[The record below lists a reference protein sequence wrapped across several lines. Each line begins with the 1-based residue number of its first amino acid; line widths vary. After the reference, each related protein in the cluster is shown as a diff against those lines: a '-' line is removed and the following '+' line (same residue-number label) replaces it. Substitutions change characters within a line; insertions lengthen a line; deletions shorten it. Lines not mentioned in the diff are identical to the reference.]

1 MQIDMQFNGND
12 LLRRFER
19 RRDTAQ
25 VWLDSEIL
33 RSTEPFVPMDQGDL
47 IGSGVRGTVP
57 GSGLIV
63 YNSPYAHY
71 QYMDNRGTADTDVTG
86 QEVSAAFTGHRKIGD
101 AAQDYILDEVLYDL
115 DKREVEFLDFDDSIA
130 AGSPNGWKGRARLQ
144 ISDFGSGN
152 AADRQSISFTLNYVG
167 KPVRGT
173 VTKDTSGKLTFTP
186 AA

>member
-1 MQIDMQFNGND
+1 MQIDVQFSSGE
-12 LLRRFER
+12 LLRRFEQ

-71 QYMDNRGTADTDVTG
+71 HYVGLVRVGRAPKKLTDRKMRYSQLHQAG
-86 QEVSAAFTGHRKIGD
+86 QERGSVWFDRSKKVNLAAWIAG
-101 AAQDYILDEVLYDL
+101 
-115 DKREVEFLDFDDSIA
+115 VE
-130 AGSPNGWKGRARLQ
+130 RAM
-144 ISDFGSGN
+144 
-152 AADRQSISFTLNYVG
+152 
-167 KPVRGT
+167 K
-173 VTKDTSGKLTFTP
+173 GKL
-186 AA
+186 

>member
-71 QYMDNRGTADTDVTG
+71 HYMGLVRVGRAPKKLTDRKMRYSQLHQAG
-86 QEVSAAFTGHRKIGD
+86 QERGSVWFDRSKKVNLAAWIAG
-101 AAQDYILDEVLYDL
+101 
-115 DKREVEFLDFDDSIA
+115 VE
-130 AGSPNGWKGRARLQ
+130 RAM
-144 ISDFGSGN
+144 
-152 AADRQSISFTLNYVG
+152 
-167 KPVRGT
+167 K
-173 VTKDTSGKLTFTP
+173 GKL
-186 AA
+186 

>member
-71 QYMDNRGTADTDVTG
+71 HYVGLVRVGRAPKKLTDRKMQYSQLHQAG
-86 QEVSAAFTGHRKIGD
+86 QERGGAWFDRSKKVNLAAWIAG
-101 AAQDYILDEVLYDL
+101 
-115 DKREVEFLDFDDSIA
+115 VE
-130 AGSPNGWKGRARLQ
+130 RAM
-144 ISDFGSGN
+144 
-152 AADRQSISFTLNYVG
+152 
-167 KPVRGT
+167 K
-173 VTKDTSGKLTFTP
+173 GKL
-186 AA
+186 

>member
-1 MQIDMQFNGND
+1 MQIDVQFSSGE
-12 LLRRFER
+12 LLRRFEQ

-71 QYMDNRGTADTDVTG
+71 HYVGLVRVGRAPKKLTDRKMRYSQLHQAG
-86 QEVSAAFTGHRKIGD
+86 QERGSVWFDRSKKVNLAAWFAG
-101 AAQDYILDEVLYDL
+101 
-115 DKREVEFLDFDDSIA
+115 VE
-130 AGSPNGWKGRARLQ
+130 RAM
-144 ISDFGSGN
+144 
-152 AADRQSISFTLNYVG
+152 
-167 KPVRGT
+167 K
-173 VTKDTSGKLTFTP
+173 GKL
-186 AA
+186 